1 MNTPAFYSLP
11 PILLLLIC
19 LMVSGCQLPS
29 EQKANKK
36 KRPAIAVVTTK
47 SSTMTIPV
55 ELEATGYAEAEQSVA
70 IRSQVNGELQAVHIQ
85 EGQMVNQGDLLFSI
99 DPRPFVAELAKAK
112 AQLEKNQ
119 ADLEK
124 ARRDRARYTPA
135 ATKGLVSK
143 EQADEAATRVRTLT
157 AAIQADKAS
166 VTTAQLA
173 LEYCSIRAPFSGRSG
188 EIHSDPG
195 NLIKAN
201 ADEPMVILKSLD
213 PILVRFSLP
222 GRHLKSIFKEE
233 KNNNP
238 LKVIVH
244 QDQEQPGLEG
254 SLVFTDN
261 TVDTNT
267 GEILLKARIDN
278 KSHLLWPGKL
288 VRITL
293 HLRDEPDVVVV
304 PSQAVQTGQQGEYLF
319 VVDTTQRSRYRPV
332 ETTIRWEHYTVISK
346 GLKAGERVVI
356 DGQLLLE
363 DGSTVQEHSAVAQQH
378 TSGQP

>member
-1 MNTPAFYSLP
+1 MNTPALYSLP
-11 PILLLLIC
+11 PLLLLLIS
-19 LMVSGCQLPS
+19 LVFSGCQLPS
-29 EQKANKK
+29 EQKVNTK

-55 ELEATGYAEAEQSVA
+55 ELEATGYAEAEQSVE
-70 IRSQVNGELQAVHIQ
+70 IRSQVTGELQAVHFQ

-99 DPRPFVAELAKAK
+99 DPRPFVAELAKAE
-112 AQLEKNQ
+112 AQLEKDQ

-135 ATKGLVSK
+135 ATKGLVSQ

-157 AAIQADKAS
+157 AAIQADQAA
-166 VTTAQLA
+166 VTTAKLA

-188 EIHSDPG
+188 EIYSDPG

-222 GRHLKSIFKEE
+222 GRHLKSIFEE
-233 KNNNP
+233 ENNNP

-244 QDQEQPGLEG
+244 QYQEQPGLEG
-254 SLVFTDN
+254 NLVFTDN

-267 GEILLKARIDN
+267 GEILLKARIAN
-278 KSHLLWPGKL
+278 SSNLLWPGKL

-304 PSQAVQTGQQGEYLF
+304 PSQAVQTGQQGQYLF
-319 VVDTTQRSRYRPV
+319 VVDTSLRSRYRTV
-332 ETTIRWEHYTVISK
+332 ETTIRSGQYTVVSK
-346 GLKAGERVVI
+346 GIMAGERVVI

-363 DGSTVQEHSAVAQQH
+363 DGSSVQEHSAGAQQ
-378 TSGQP
+378 QPPGRP